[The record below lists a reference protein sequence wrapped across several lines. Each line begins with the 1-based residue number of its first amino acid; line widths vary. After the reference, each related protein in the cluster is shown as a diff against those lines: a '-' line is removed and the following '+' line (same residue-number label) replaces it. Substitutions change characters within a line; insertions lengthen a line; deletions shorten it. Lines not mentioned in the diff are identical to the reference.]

1 MTTLATTVSLD
12 IFAYIIL
19 FFCLVTTILD
29 PNVVVVSG
37 FSIPSSSGQQQQQLL
52 LQHRMPP
59 SIQISPERLSSPERY
74 AAAMNMTV
82 QQVQERKENFRLSS
96 ENLHQRLR
104 LVEEEQKQ
112 LKASAGC
119 RSTTCSDGVGQNKH
133 TLICEH
139 RYEWG
144 QHPFVCPLC
153 WTYLPICVCSVAE
166 NHHLDRYSQQRRS
179 RNINSNS
186 NIDNKQL
193 VEGEEGKQS
202 DLPLSSVSSWL
213 PSNLDVVIWT
223 HHKEY
228 GLTSNTGGLLPLLLD
243 NHPNTD
249 SDADEEP
256 TKKDDGH
263 HHRCYVLMKGLPQHD
278 EWFQTKII
286 DKHNSGE
293 YLVIV
298 LWPTDERKKKQQDG
312 DENTTPRSI
321 TLKEAKRILLETQ
334 KQRSRQQKSQDDAY
348 ASTSKIRRVVLVAVD
363 GTWRNARRMVSR
375 LPNSLPRLDLSPSK
389 ADESSLKSS
398 SSNHEDNSVTSK
410 INTSLLAPIRS
421 RGRSQRKDGG
431 EGLVCTA
438 EAVTAALVSLGLDQ
452 KDGDRILHLAKTKV
466 DLVRQYRGHKSKVV
480 PVVNK

>member
-12 IFAYIIL
+12 VFGCIIL
-19 FFCLVTTILD
+19 LCCLVTTIHN
-29 PNVVVVSG
+29 PHVVVVSG
-37 FSIPSSSGQQQQQLL
+37 FSIPSSSRQQQLL
-52 LQHRMPP
+52 LQRHRMPP
-59 SIQISPERLSSPERY
+59 SVQISPEQLSSPERY

-112 LKASAGC
+112 LKAGADGH
-119 RSTTCSDGVGQNKH
+119 STTGSDGVGQNKH

-144 QHPFVCPLC
+144 QHPFVCPKC
-153 WTYLPICVCSVAE
+153 WTYIPICVCSVAE
-166 NHHLDRYSQQRRS
+166 YHHLDRYSQQRQS

-186 NIDNKQL
+186 NNVNKQL
-193 VEGEEGKQS
+193 LEGEEEKQLDPS
-202 DLPLSSVSSWL
+202 SPLSSSWL

-243 NHPNTD
+243 NHPKND
-249 SDADEEP
+249 SDDGTDT

-278 EWFQTKII
+278 EWFQTNII

-293 YLVIV
+293 YLVVV
-298 LWPTDERKKKQQDG
+298 LWPTDERKKKRQDG
-312 DENTTPRSI
+312 DENTAPPSI
-321 TLKEAKRILLETQ
+321 TLKEAKRILLEIQ
-334 KQRSRQQKSQDDAY
+334 KQQSWQQQLQDDAY
-348 ASTSKIRRVVLVAVD
+348 TPSSKIRRVVLVAVD

-452 KDGDRILHLAKTKV
+452 EDGDRILHLAKTKV
-466 DLVRQYRGHKSKVV
+466 DLVRQYRGHESKVV
-480 PVVNK
+480 PVK